1 LLFFR
6 NKQDICWSCKG
17 SKYRSGYFVFLDAPE
32 GHVDILAEN
41 NRGEPMVIQGF
52 VAAQEM
58 TTYLELATTDKTNRT
73 VLRSYDALTGEPQ
86 KASVEF
92 PAQDPPLELNG
103 EAKQVM
109 ASIDQWQETYVRPEN
124 PTYAD
129 AFYQYNQAEDHIHFP
144 LMTKAWLN
152 NFLVEMDVVPQG
164 SVLGVDGAG
173 ASGSV
178 NPAPT
183 PLATRANRT
192 IGFVTDE
199 EFTVYIAGHPE
210 LRRFT
215 LMLKANDCK
224 ALAVRLVAGLRSLVC
239 QRDHNKLL

>member
-1 LLFFR
+1 
-6 NKQDICWSCKG
+6 
-17 SKYRSGYFVFLDAPE
+17 
-32 GHVDILAEN
+32 
-41 NRGEPMVIQGF
+41 
-52 VAAQEM
+52 
-58 TTYLELATTDKTNRT
+58 
-73 VLRSYDALTGEPQ
+73 
-86 KASVEF
+86 
-92 PAQDPPLELNG
+92 
-103 EAKQVM
+103 M

-210 LRRFT
+210 L
-215 LMLKANDCK
+215 KAIYFDAK
-224 ALAVRLVAGLRSLVC
+224 GKRLQSSRGQAGGGFAVVGLPEGSQQIIVIKENSQNLHSRIIHVTEGKNSVLFF
-239 QRDHNKLL
+239 